1 MAILPAG
8 SFNTSKRVYTAFK
21 VGDVVEGGVEKVTRG
36 LWSGNVGTL
45 TTFYT
50 SSAQSS
56 TQKQYYYEF
65 FDGISTDSTS
75 EAQFSVTYGHNAGSG
90 SLGQNEDSPS
100 NAIYSQYAQILLPAN
115 QRVFRFNNVASEQ
128 VYALNINRARLKDR
142 LDPGNFQLHLS
153 TLKGDLVAN
162 NAHTGSSVL
171 SDSNAK
177 VISLVDDS
185 GDTQQAATQI
195 GRVYNLVSGSINGGV
210 YSPKTYYG
218 QVFPEQGVII
228 LNADTLDTELKFNT
242 VTGSNIDGDNAYKLF
257 TSISGAA
264 SISEVFDSNISYGFQ
279 ARNEEK
285 VQSTYYFVRA
295 KNGEYNFSN
304 NPSFVTG
311 SNGAFK
317 QPTFANNPKT
327 YITTVGLYN
336 SNQELLGVAKLS
348 KPILKSFSNE
358 VLVKVKLDF

>member
-45 TTFYT
+45 TTFFT
-50 SSAQSS
+50 SSAQSA
-56 TQKQYYYEF
+56 TQRQYYYEI
-65 FDGISTDSTS
+65 FDGISTDATS
-75 EAQFSVTYGHNAGSG
+75 EAQFSITYGHNQGSG

-100 NAIYSQYAQILLPAN
+100 NAIYSQYAQILLPDN
-115 QRVFRFNNVASEQ
+115 QRTFSFNSVSSEHI
-128 VYALNINRARLKDR
+128 YAININRARIKDR
-142 LDPGNFQLHLS
+142 LDPGNFEL
-153 TLKGDLVAN
+153 TLAELNGGAHP
-162 NAHTGSSVL
+162 NAVYTGSNVEVS
-171 SDSNAK
+171 SSNR
-177 VISLVDDS
+177 VIELIDDS

-195 GRVYNLVSGSINGGV
+195 GRVYNLVSGSILNGV

-218 QVFPEQGVII
+218 SVYPEQGVII
-228 LNADTLDTELKFNT
+228 LNADKVNGDKVEGGLSFNT
-242 VTGSNIDGDNAYKLF
+242 VTGSNINGDNSVKLF

-264 SISEVFDSNISYGFQ
+264 AINSEYGFA
-279 ARNEEK
+279 ARNEER

-304 NPSFVTG
+304 NPSYVTG
-311 SNGAFK
+311 SNGAFR
-317 QPTFANNPKT
+317 QPTFANNPKS

-336 SNQELLGVAKLS
+336 SSQELLAVAKLS
-348 KPILKSFSNE
+348 QPILKSFSNE
-358 VLVKVKLDF
+358 VLVKIKLDF

>member
-45 TTFYT
+45 STFFT
-50 SSAQSS
+50 SSAQSA
-56 TQKQYYYEF
+56 TQKQYYYEI
-65 FDGISTDSTS
+65 FDGISTDATS
-75 EAQFSVTYGHNAGSG
+75 EAQFSVTYGHNQGSG

-100 NAIYSQYAQILLPAN
+100 NAIYSQYAQILLPDN
-115 QRVFRFNNVASEQ
+115 QRTFSFNSVSTEHI
-128 VYALNINRARLKDR
+128 YAININRARLKDR
-142 LDPGNFQLHLS
+142 LDPGNFQLNLAK
-153 TLKGDLVAN
+153 LDGAN
-162 NAHTGSSVL
+162 YANHYYTGSNVAV
-171 SDSNAK
+171 DSSNEI
-177 VISLVDDS
+177 ISLIDDS
-185 GDTQQAATQI
+185 GDTQQSATQI
-195 GRVYNLVSGSINGGV
+195 GRVYNLVSGSILDGV

-218 QVFPEQGVII
+218 SVYPEQGVII
-228 LNADTLDTELKFNT
+228 LNADAMNNDVGFNS
-242 VTGSNIDGDNAYKLF
+242 VTGSNINGDNSAKVF

-264 SISEVFDSNISYGFQ
+264 AINATYGFA
-279 ARNEEK
+279 ARNEER

-304 NPSFVTG
+304 NPSYVTG
-311 SNGAFK
+311 SNGAFR
-317 QPTFANNPKT
+317 QPTFANNPKS

-336 SNQELLGVAKLS
+336 SSQELLAVAKLS

>member
-1 MAILPAG
+1 MAVLPAG

-45 TTFYT
+45 TSFHT

-56 TQKQYYYEF
+56 TQKQYYYEI
-65 FDGISTDSTS
+65 FDGVSTNSTS

-100 NAIYSQYAQILLPAN
+100 NAIYSQYAQILLPDQ
-115 QRVFRFNNVASEQ
+115 QRTFRFNDVVSQ
-128 VYALNINRARLKDR
+128 HIYAININRARLKDR
-142 LDPGNFQLHLS
+142 LDPGNFQLNLIE
-153 TLKGDLVAN
+153 LAN
-162 NAHTGSSVL
+162 AVPNNIHTGSNVAIS
-171 SDSNAK
+171 SSNK
-177 VISLVDDS
+177 VISLIDDS

-228 LNADTLDTELKFNT
+228 LNADTMNSELSFGT
-242 VTGSNIDGDNAYKLF
+242 VTGSNLDGDNAFKLL

-264 SISEVFDSNISYGFQ
+264 SYSENLDGIDYGFA
-279 ARNEEK
+279 ARNEER

-311 SNGAFK
+311 SNGAFR
-317 QPTFANNPKT
+317 QPTFANNPKS

-336 SNQELLGVAKLS
+336 SSQELLAVAKLS
-348 KPILKSFSNE
+348 QPILKSFSNE

>member
-1 MAILPAG
+1 MAVLPAG

-21 VGDVVEGGVEKVTRG
+21 VGDVVEGGVETVTRG
-36 LWSGNVGTL
+36 MWSGNVGTL

-56 TQKQYYYEF
+56 TQKQYYYEI
-65 FDGISTDSTS
+65 FDGISTNSTS

-100 NAIYSQYAQILLPAN
+100 NAIYSQYAQILLPSN
-115 QRVFRFNNVASEQ
+115 QRVFTFNDTASQ
-128 VYALNINRARLKDR
+128 QIYALNINRARLKDR
-142 LDPGNFQLHLS
+142 LDPGNFQLNLS
-153 TLKGDLVAN
+153 TLSGSAVAN
-162 NAHTGSSVL
+162 NVHTGSNVYVVEGGT
-171 SDSNAK
+171 
-177 VISLVDDS
+177 VIQLIDDS

-195 GRVYNLVSGSINGGV
+195 GRVYNLVSGSINRGV

-218 QVFPEQGVII
+218 QVYPEQGVII
-228 LNADTLDTELKFNT
+228 LNADTLDTNLKFNT
-242 VTGSNIDGDNAYKLF
+242 VTGSNINGDNAYKLF

-264 SISEVFDSNISYGFQ
+264 SINSSFGFA

-317 QPTFANNPKT
+317 QPTFVNNPKT
-327 YITTVGLYN
+327 YITTVGLFN

>member
-45 TTFYT
+45 TSFHT
-50 SSAQSS
+50 SSAQSA
-56 TQKQYYYEF
+56 TQKEYYYEI
-65 FDGISTDSTS
+65 FDGISTNSTS

-100 NAIYSQYAQILLPAN
+100 NAIYSQYAQILLPDQ
-115 QRVFRFNNVASEQ
+115 QRTFTFNDVASEQ
-128 VYALNINRARLKDR
+128 IYAININRARIKDR
-142 LDPGNFQLHLS
+142 LDPGNFQLNLAELS
-153 TLKGDLVAN
+153 GSAELIYN
-162 NAHTGSSVL
+162 TGSNLAVS
-171 SDSNAK
+171 SSNK
-177 VISLVDDS
+177 IIKLIDDS

-195 GRVYNLVSGSINGGV
+195 GRTYNLVSGSILNGV

-228 LNADTLDTELKFNT
+228 LNADTMDTALSFGSVTASNT
-242 VTGSNIDGDNAYKLF
+242 NGDNAFKLL

-264 SISEVFDSNISYGFQ
+264 AINSDYGFA
-279 ARNEEK
+279 ARNEER

-311 SNGAFK
+311 SNGAFR
-317 QPTFANNPKT
+317 QPTFANNPKS
-327 YITTVGLYN
+327 YITTVGLY
-336 SNQELLGVAKLS
+336 SSAQELLAVAKLS
-348 KPILKSFSNE
+348 QPILKSFSNE

>member
-45 TTFYT
+45 TTFFT

-56 TQKQYYYEF
+56 TQKQYYYEI
-65 FDGISTDSTS
+65 FDKISTDATAES
-75 EAQFSVTYGHNAGSG
+75 QFSVTYGHNQGSG

-100 NAIYSQYAQILLPAN
+100 NAIYSQYAQILLPDN
-115 QRVFRFNNVASEQ
+115 QRVFKFNNTTTQ
-128 VYALNINRARLKDR
+128 QIYAINMNRARLKDR
-142 LDPGNFQLHLS
+142 LDPGNFELHLAKL
-153 TLKGDLVAN
+153 TGAATPAIHGD
-162 NAHTGSSVL
+162 NA
-171 SDSNAK
+171 
-177 VISLVDDS
+177 VISLIDNS

-195 GRVYNLVSGSINGGV
+195 GRVYSLVSGSILDGV
-210 YSPKTYYG
+210 NNTTEYG
-218 QVFPEQGVII
+218 SVFPEQGVII
-228 LNADTLDTELKFNT
+228 LNGDKLDLAQLNFGTVKTSNT
-242 VTGSNIDGDNAYKLF
+242 NGDNAFRLF

-264 SISEVFDSNISYGFQ
+264 AINANNGFA
-279 ARNEEK
+279 ARNEER
-285 VQSTYYFVRA
+285 VQSTFYFVRA

-304 NPSFVTG
+304 NPSYVTG

-317 QPTFANNPKT
+317 QPTFANNPKS

-336 SNQELLGVAKLS
+336 SSQELLAVAKLS

>member
-45 TTFYT
+45 TSFYT

-56 TQKQYYYEF
+56 TQKQYYYEI
-65 FDGISTDSTS
+65 FDGISTNSTS

-100 NAIYSQYAQILLPAN
+100 NAIYSQYAQILLPDQ
-115 QRVFRFNNVASEQ
+115 QRTFTFNNVSSEHI
-128 VYALNINRARLKDR
+128 YAININRARLKDR
-142 LDPGNFQLHLS
+142 LDPGNFQLILAPLDGNS
-153 TLKGDLVAN
+153 YAN
-162 NAHTGSSVL
+162 NVHTGSNVQAAASGF
-171 SDSNAK
+171 
-177 VISLVDDS
+177 ISLIDDS

-195 GRVYNLVSGSINGGV
+195 GRVYNLVSGSITNGV
-210 YSPKTYYG
+210 HSPKTYYG
-218 QVFPEQGVII
+218 AVYPEQGVIVLDANT
-228 LNADTLDTELKFNT
+228 LNSNLYFNT
-242 VTGSNIDGDNAYKLF
+242 VTGSNINGDNAFKLF

-264 SISEVFDSNISYGFQ
+264 AVNSNNGFA
-279 ARNEEK
+279 ARNEET

-311 SNGAFK
+311 SNGSFK

-336 SNQELLGVAKLS
+336 SSQELLAVAKLS
-348 KPILKSFSNE
+348 QPILKSFSNE
-358 VLVKVKLDF
+358 VLVKIKLDF

>member
-45 TTFYT
+45 TSFHT

-56 TQKQYYYEF
+56 TQKQYYYEI
-65 FDGISTDSTS
+65 FDGISTNSTS

-100 NAIYSQYAQILLPAN
+100 NAIYSQYAQILLPDQ
-115 QRVFRFNNVASEQ
+115 QRTFTFNDVSSEQ
-128 VYALNINRARLKDR
+128 IYAININRARIKDR
-142 LDPGNFQLHLS
+142 LDPGNFQLNLAELS
-153 TLKGDLVAN
+153 GSAELIYN
-162 NAHTGSSVL
+162 TGSNLAVS
-171 SDSNAK
+171 SSNK
-177 VISLVDDS
+177 IIKLIDDS

-195 GRVYNLVSGSINGGV
+195 GRTYNLVSGSILNGV

-228 LNADTLDTELKFNT
+228 LNADTMDTALSFGSVTASNT
-242 VTGSNIDGDNAYKLF
+242 NGDNAFKLL

-264 SISEVFDSNISYGFQ
+264 AINSDYGFA
-279 ARNEEK
+279 ARNEER

-311 SNGAFK
+311 SNGAFR
-317 QPTFANNPKT
+317 QPTFANNPKS
-327 YITTVGLYN
+327 YITTVGLY
-336 SNQELLGVAKLS
+336 SSAQELLAVAKLS
-348 KPILKSFSNE
+348 QPILKSFSNE

>member
-45 TTFYT
+45 TSFYT
-50 SSAQSS
+50 SSAQSA
-56 TQKQYYYEF
+56 TQKEYYYEI
-65 FDGISTDSTS
+65 FDGISTNSTS

-100 NAIYSQYAQILLPAN
+100 NAIYSQYAQILLPDQ
-115 QRVFRFNNVASEQ
+115 QRTFTFNDVSSEQ
-128 VYALNINRARLKDR
+128 IYAININRARIKDR
-142 LDPGNFQLHLS
+142 LDPGNFQLNLAELS
-153 TLKGDLVAN
+153 GSAELIYN
-162 NAHTGSSVL
+162 TGSNLAVS
-171 SDSNAK
+171 SSNK
-177 VISLVDDS
+177 IIKLIDDS

-195 GRVYNLVSGSINGGV
+195 GRTYNLVSGSILNGV

-228 LNADTLDTELKFNT
+228 LNADTMDTALSFGSVTASNT
-242 VTGSNIDGDNAYKLF
+242 NGDNAFKLL

-264 SISEVFDSNISYGFQ
+264 AINSDYGFA
-279 ARNEEK
+279 ARNEER

-311 SNGAFK
+311 SNGAFR
-317 QPTFANNPKT
+317 QPTFANNPKS
-327 YITTVGLYN
+327 YITTVGLY
-336 SNQELLGVAKLS
+336 SSAQELLAVAKLS
-348 KPILKSFSNE
+348 QPILKSFSNE

>member
-45 TTFYT
+45 TSFYT
-50 SSAQSS
+50 SSAQSA
-56 TQKQYYYEF
+56 TQKEYYYEI
-65 FDGISTDSTS
+65 FDGISTNSTS

-100 NAIYSQYAQILLPAN
+100 NAIYSQYAQILLPDQ
-115 QRVFRFNNVASEQ
+115 QRTFTFNDVSSEQ
-128 VYALNINRARLKDR
+128 IYAININRARIKDR
-142 LDPGNFQLHLS
+142 LDPGNFQLNLAELS
-153 TLKGDLVAN
+153 GSAELIYN
-162 NAHTGSSVL
+162 TGSNLAVS
-171 SDSNAK
+171 SSNK
-177 VISLVDDS
+177 IIKLIDDS

-195 GRVYNLVSGSINGGV
+195 GRTYNLVSGSILNGV

-218 QVFPEQGVII
+218 QVFPEQGVVI
-228 LNADTLDTELKFNT
+228 LNADTMDTALSFGSVTASNT
-242 VTGSNIDGDNAYKLF
+242 NGDNAFKLL

-264 SISEVFDSNISYGFQ
+264 AINSDYGFA
-279 ARNEEK
+279 ARNEER

-311 SNGAFK
+311 SNGAFR
-317 QPTFANNPKT
+317 QPTFANNPKS
-327 YITTVGLYN
+327 YITTVGLY
-336 SNQELLGVAKLS
+336 SSAQELLAVAKLS
-348 KPILKSFSNE
+348 QPILKSFSNE

>member
-45 TTFYT
+45 TTFFT

-56 TQKQYYYEF
+56 TQKQYYYEI
-65 FDGISTDSTS
+65 FDKVSTDATAES
-75 EAQFSVTYGHNAGSG
+75 QFSVTYGHNLGSG

-100 NAIYSQYAQILLPAN
+100 NAIYSQYAQILLPDN
-115 QRVFRFNNVASEQ
+115 QRVFKFNNTTTQ
-128 VYALNINRARLKDR
+128 QIYAINMNRARLKDR
-142 LDPGNFQLHLS
+142 LDPGNFELHLAQ
-153 TLKGDLVAN
+153 LDG
-162 NAHTGSSVL
+162 NATPAVSS
-171 SDSNAK
+171 SNS
-177 VISLVDDS
+177 VISLIDNS

-195 GRVYNLVSGSINGGV
+195 GRVYSLVSGSILDGV
-210 YSPKTYYG
+210 NNSTEYG
-218 QVFPEQGVII
+218 SVYPEQGVII
-228 LNADTLDTELKFNT
+228 LNADKLDLTQLNFGTVQTSNT
-242 VTGSNIDGDNAYKLF
+242 NGDNAFRLF

-264 SISEVFDSNISYGFQ
+264 AINVNNGFA
-279 ARNEEK
+279 ARNEER
-285 VQSTYYFVRA
+285 VQSTFYFVRA

-311 SNGAFK
+311 SNGAFR
-317 QPTFANNPKT
+317 QPTFANNPKS

-336 SNQELLGVAKLS
+336 SSQELLAVAKLS

>member
-8 SFNTSKRVYTAFK
+8 SFNTSKRVYTALK

-45 TTFYT
+45 TSFHT
-50 SSAQSS
+50 SSAQSDI
-56 TQKQYYYEF
+56 QKQYYYEV
-65 FDGISTDSTS
+65 FDGISTAVTS
-75 EAQFSVTYGHNAGSG
+75 ESQFSITYGHNQGSG

-100 NAIYSQYAQILLPAN
+100 NAIYSQYAQILLPDN
-115 QRVFRFNNVASEQ
+115 QRVFKFNNTATQ
-128 VYALNINRARLKDR
+128 HIYAINMNRARLKDR
-142 LDPGNFQLHLS
+142 LDPGNFQLNLAKLNGAS
-153 TLKGDLVAN
+153 TPAVDSSNLVIN
-162 NAHTGSSVL
+162 LIDN
-171 SDSNAK
+171 
-177 VISLVDDS
+177 S

-195 GRVYNLVSGSINGGV
+195 GRVYSLVSGSILNGVENSAIEYGSV
-210 YSPKTYYG
+210 Y
-218 QVFPEQGVII
+218 PEQGVII
-228 LNADTLDTELKFNT
+228 LNAQKLDLAQLNFGTNVASNT
-242 VTGSNIDGDNAYKLF
+242 NGDNAFRLF

-264 SISEVFDSNISYGFQ
+264 AINANNGFA

-285 VQSTYYFVRA
+285 VQSTFYFIRA

-304 NPSFVTG
+304 NPSFTTG

-317 QPTFANNPKT
+317 QTTFANNPKS

-336 SNQELLGVAKLS
+336 STQELLAVAKLS

>member
-8 SFNTSKRVYTAFK
+8 SFNTSKRVYTALK

-45 TTFYT
+45 TTFHT
-50 SSAQSS
+50 SSAQSDI
-56 TQKQYYYEF
+56 QKQYYYEV
-65 FDGISTDSTS
+65 FDGISTGVTS
-75 EAQFSVTYGHNAGSG
+75 ESQFSVTYGHNQGSG

-100 NAIYSQYAQILLPAN
+100 NAIYSQYAQILLPDN
-115 QRVFRFNNVASEQ
+115 QRIFKFNNTSTQ
-128 VYALNINRARLKDR
+128 HIYAINLNRARLKDR
-142 LDPGNFQLHLS
+142 LDPGNFELHLAK
-153 TLKGDLVAN
+153 L
-162 NAHTGSSVL
+162 TGAATPAVH
-171 SDSNAK
+171 SDDF
-177 VISLVDDS
+177 VVSLIDNS

-195 GRVYNLVSGSINGGV
+195 GRVYSLVSGSILNGVQDASIEYGSV
-210 YSPKTYYG
+210 Y
-218 QVFPEQGVII
+218 PEQGVII
-228 LNADTLDTELKFNT
+228 LNAQKLDLAGLNFGT
-242 VTGSNIDGDNAYKLF
+242 VTTSNTNGDNAFRLF

-264 SISEVFDSNISYGFQ
+264 AINVNNGFA
-279 ARNEEK
+279 ARNEER
-285 VQSTYYFVRA
+285 VQSTLYFVRA

-304 NPSFVTG
+304 NPSYTTG

-317 QPTFANNPKT
+317 QTTFANNPKS

-336 SNQELLGVAKLS
+336 STQELLAVAKLS

>member
-45 TTFYT
+45 TTFFT

-56 TQKQYYYEF
+56 TQKQYYYEI
-65 FDGISTDSTS
+65 FDKISTDATAES
-75 EAQFSVTYGHNAGSG
+75 QFSVTYGHNQGSG

-100 NAIYSQYAQILLPAN
+100 NAIYSQYAQILLPDN
-115 QRVFRFNNVASEQ
+115 QRIFKFNNTSTQ
-128 VYALNINRARLKDR
+128 QIYAINMNRARLKDR
-142 LDPGNFQLHLS
+142 LDPGNFELHLAKL
-153 TLKGDLVAN
+153 TGAATPAVHGDN
-162 NAHTGSSVL
+162 
-171 SDSNAK
+171 D
-177 VISLVDDS
+177 VISLIDNS

-195 GRVYNLVSGSINGGV
+195 GRVYSLVSGSILDGV
-210 YSPKTYYG
+210 NNTTEYG
-218 QVFPEQGVII
+218 SVYPEQGVII
-228 LNADTLDTELKFNT
+228 LNGDKLDLSQLNFGTVKTSNT
-242 VTGSNIDGDNAYKLF
+242 NGDNAFRLF

-264 SISEVFDSNISYGFQ
+264 AINANHGFA
-279 ARNEEK
+279 ARNEER
-285 VQSTYYFVRA
+285 VQSTFYFVRA

-304 NPSFVTG
+304 NPSYTTG
-311 SNGAFK
+311 SNGSFA
-317 QPTFANNPKT
+317 QPTFANNPKS

-336 SNQELLGVAKLS
+336 SSQELLAVAKLS

>member
-45 TTFYT
+45 TAFHT

-56 TQKQYYYEF
+56 TQKQYYYEI
-65 FDGISTDSTS
+65 FDGISTAATS
-75 EAQFSVTYGHNAGSG
+75 ESQFSVTYGHNAGSG

-100 NAIYSQYAQILLPAN
+100 NAIYSQYAQILLPDQ
-115 QRVFRFNNVASEQ
+115 QRVFTFNDVSSQ
-128 VYALNINRARLKDR
+128 HIYAINLNRARLKDR
-142 LDPGNFQLHLS
+142 LDPGNFELHLAKLDGTS
-153 TLKGDLVAN
+153 IAN
-162 NAHTGSSVL
+162 NVNTGSNVHVSA
-171 SDSNAK
+171 SNE
-177 VISLVDDS
+177 VIELIDDS

-195 GRVYNLVSGSINGGV
+195 GRVYNLVSGSILNGV
-210 YSPKTYYG
+210 HSPKTYYG
-218 QVFPEQGVII
+218 SVYPEQGVIV
-228 LNADTLDTELKFNT
+228 LNADTMNSVLNFGT
-242 VTGSNIDGDNAYKLF
+242 VTGSNINGDNAFKLH

-264 SISEVFDSNISYGFQ
+264 VINSDYGFA
-279 ARNEEK
+279 ARNEER
-285 VQSTYYFVRA
+285 VQSTFYFVRA

-304 NPSFVTG
+304 NPSYVTG
-311 SNGAFK
+311 SNGAFR
-317 QPTFANNPKT
+317 QTTFANNPKS

-336 SNQELLGVAKLS
+336 SSQELLAVAKLS
-348 KPILKSFSNE
+348 QPILKSFSNE